1 MKIKITE
8 SQYNF
13 IINESK
19 SLEDKIYDKIKKK
32 GQSSLT
38 PDEKKYLKQL
48 TNKEVDY
55 ELENWLM
62 DDDEDTFD
70 ENGNKLKFDEF
81 DFDEDVLLNP
91 KKTIRVLTKH
101 FGKPFSNNADWG
113 GGKVWSLQDDNYE
126 GKFIYFGDDELVYLK
141 RKINDEDE
149 YEDDVL
155 KTINDG
161 RDLYKLIMKLNRD

>member
-91 KKTIRVLTKH
+91 KKL
-101 FGKPFSNNADWG
+101 
-113 GGKVWSLQDDNYE
+113 L
-126 GKFIYFGDDELVYLK
+126 
-141 RKINDEDE
+141 E
-149 YEDDVL
+149 Y
-155 KTINDG
+155 
-161 RDLYKLIMKLNRD
+161 